1 MPKEQPEP
9 TAISRSQRQAA
20 RRREIDSS
28 TIRSDFCDHRRNRPA
43 FERFLKRPQ
52 RINDAWHLN
61 DHKR

>member
-20 RRREIDSS
+20 RRREVDSI
-28 TIRSDFCDHRRNRPA
+28 TIRIDFCDHRRNSRA
-43 FERFLKRPQ
+43 LECFLKRPQ
-52 RINDAWHLN
+52 RIDDAWHVH